1 MLVEGDMISL
11 VIRSKQPEGEA
22 MLYTRIKIDG
32 KSKWINLH
40 LPVNI
45 KKWQE
50 VSTSL
55 KKQTNY
61 LDKLGYS
68 KKIADIEF
76 AIKDLRQRNCLTE
89 EAINE
94 TILNTVLAETRER
107 IKKHDE
113 LQQYISDK
121 QNKSV
126 KTWIED
132 YIAKIVSGEARTFN
146 GERYAPNSIRN
157 WKQFLRIFLDFCKT
171 TNDFCW
177 EEINQSLVNKYMSFL
192 DEKGYAKSAIDRFI
206 NCFKTLIG
214 VAEREDIHNNYKARG
229 LFRHSTVKD
238 HEKTTAIYLT
248 KEELEG
254 LYNMELVG
262 LEEEVR
268 DAFLIACYTGQ
279 RHSDFSQLKTSC
291 FDTIFDGKM
300 VIRKVQTKTTTQV
313 VIPILDNKLKII
325 LEKYNYKVPEIGDIV
340 MNRYLKRIGEKLSHT
355 VKSLAKNVKTI
366 LTKDEREAEK
376 SKKKTFRRDEDG
388 NVIKYKWELIVTH
401 TGRRT
406 CATNMYLSRKYT
418 TREMMLV
425 TGHKKEENFM
435 KYIKLSLDEEAHK
448 LAMISDGEMF

>member
-1 MLVEGDMISL
+1 MISIT
-11 VIRSKQPEGEA
+11 IRSKQSEGEA

-32 KSKWINLH
+32 KSKWINLQ
-40 LPVNI
+40 LPVDI
-45 KKWQE
+45 QKWRE

-61 LDKLGYS
+61 LDRLEYS

-157 WKQFLRIFLDFCKT
+157 WKQFLRIFLDFCET

-192 DEKGYAKSAIDRFI
+192 EEKGYAKSAIDRFI

-229 LFRHSTVKD
+229 LFRHASVKD

-355 VKSLAKNVKTI
+355 IKSLGKDVKTI
-366 LTKDEREAEK
+366 LTKDEREAEE

>member
-1 MLVEGDMISL
+1 MISIT
-11 VIRSKQPEGEA
+11 IRSKQPEGEA
-22 MLYTRIKIDG
+22 MLYTRMKIDG
-32 KSKWINLH
+32 KSKWINLQ
-40 LPVNI
+40 LPVDI
-45 KKWQE
+45 KKWRE

-61 LDKLGYS
+61 LDRLGYS

-76 AIKDLRQRNCLTE
+76 AIKELRQRNCLTE
-89 EAINE
+89 ESIND
-94 TILNTVLAETRER
+94 TILNTALVETRER
-107 IKKHDE
+107 IKKQDE
-113 LQQYISDK
+113 LQRYISDK

-126 KTWIED
+126 KTWIKD
-132 YIAKIVSGEARTFN
+132 YISKIDTGEARTYV
-146 GERYAPNSIRN
+146 GQRYRQNSIKI
-157 WKQFLRIFLDFCKT
+157 WKQFLRIFLDFCHT
-171 TNDFCW
+171 TDDFSW
-177 EEINQSLVNKYMSFL
+177 DDINQSLINRYMSFL
-192 DEKGYAKSAIDRFI
+192 EEGGYSKSTADRYI

-229 LFRHSTVKD
+229 LFRHTTVKD

-262 LEEEVR
+262 LEEKVR

-355 VKSLAKNVKTI
+355 VKSLAKDVKTI

>member
-1 MLVEGDMISL
+1 MISL

-22 MLYTRIKIDG
+22 MLYTRIKIKG
-32 KSKWINLH
+32 KSKWINLQ
-40 LPVNI
+40 LQVDI
-45 KKWQE
+45 KKWRE

-157 WKQFLRIFLDFCKT
+157 WKQFLRIFLDFCET

-192 DEKGYAKSAIDRFI
+192 EEKGYAKSAIDRFI

-229 LFRHSTVKD
+229 LFRHATVKD

-355 VKSLAKNVKTI
+355 VKSLAKDVKTI

>member
-1 MLVEGDMISL
+1 
-11 VIRSKQPEGEA
+11 

-32 KSKWINLH
+32 KSKWINLQ

-61 LDKLGYS
+61 LDRLGYS

-94 TILNTVLAETRER
+94 YILNTVLVETRER
-107 IKKHDE
+107 IKKQDE
-113 LQQYISDK
+113 LKQYISDK

-126 KTWIED
+126 KTWIKD
-132 YIAKIVSGEARTFN
+132 YIAKIESGEARTYD
-146 GERYAPNSIRN
+146 GQRYAPNSIRI
-157 WKQFLRIFLDFCKT
+157 WKQFLRIFLDFCET

-177 EEINQSLVNKYMSFL
+177 EEINQGLINQYMSFL
-192 DEKGYAKSAIDRFI
+192 EEEGYSKSTADRYI
-206 NCFKTLIG
+206 NCFKTLTIT
-214 VAEREDIHNNYKARG
+214 AEREDIHNNYKAKG
-229 LFRHSTVKD
+229 MFRHPTVKE

-262 LEEEVR
+262 LDEEVR
-268 DAFLIACYTGQ
+268 DTFLVACYTGQ

-291 FDTIFDGKM
+291 FDTIFDGNM
-300 VIRKVQTKTTTQV
+300 VIRKVQTKTTTPV

-325 LEKYNYKVPEIGDIV
+325 LEKYNYKVPEIGDTI
-340 MNRYLKRIGEKLSHT
+340 MNKHLKSIGEELSHT
-355 VKSLAKNVKTI
+355 VKSLGKDVKTI
-366 LTKDEREAEK
+366 LTKDEREAEENK
-376 SKKKTFRRDEDG
+376 TKTFRYDEDG

-435 KYIKLSLDEEAHK
+435 KYIKLGLDEEAHK
-448 LAMISDGEMF
+448 LAMSSDGEMF